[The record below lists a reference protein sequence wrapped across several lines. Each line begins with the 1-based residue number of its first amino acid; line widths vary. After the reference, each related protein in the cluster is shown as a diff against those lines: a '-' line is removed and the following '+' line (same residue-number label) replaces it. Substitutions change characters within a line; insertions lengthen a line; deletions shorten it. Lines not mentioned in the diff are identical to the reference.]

1 MRTIRSK
8 PMEDMNCEYWSIAND
23 LAGSISTA
31 ESVLRAL
38 QS

>member
-1 MRTIRSK
+1 
-8 PMEDMNCEYWSIAND
+8 MEDINCEYWSITND
-23 LAGSISTA
+23 LAGSISAA